1 MNCYIVLI
9 DVIICIFVQ
18 VSLVTHQL
26 ILLAAYGNDST
37 SFMGID
43 GGNKTNQAVCHDPRQ
58 DHYTYM

>member
-1 MNCYIVLI
+1 
-9 DVIICIFVQ
+9 VQ

-37 SFMGID
+37 SFLGID